1 MFSKVIIPIMKNT
14 KLKCNYC
21 NQPIKG
27 YVETSKQNS
36 KIKLCSTCYCI
47 EMFELAMAK
56 IIKESEN
63 K

>member
-1 MFSKVIIPIMKNT
+1 MKNT

-21 NQPIKG
+21 NQPIRG
-27 YVETSKQNS
+27 YVETSKLNS
-36 KIKLCSTCYCI
+36 KIKLCSTCYYI